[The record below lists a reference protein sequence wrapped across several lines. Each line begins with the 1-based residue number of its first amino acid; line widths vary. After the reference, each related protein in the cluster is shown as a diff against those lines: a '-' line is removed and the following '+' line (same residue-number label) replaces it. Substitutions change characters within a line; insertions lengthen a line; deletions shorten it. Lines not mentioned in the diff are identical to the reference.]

1 MKARHTI
8 PTLVGAATLAIGAQA
23 GQAAILMT
31 DAANRAVSS
40 QTTLSVQKKAG
51 TSYHASAKSAAVRP
65 DDRAGSRGV

>member
-23 GQAAILMT
+23 QAAILFGDT
-31 DAANRAVSS
+31 ASRAISS